1 MSEEKT
7 EEKKEEKK
15 ENAFSQFWNKVK
27 SSVNDAVLE
36 SKLENKFRE
45 GNTSFRIY
53 QKDDLFGGNDVY
65 GYYEG
70 DNIVIW
76 GQQSVKN
83 FSVIIDE
90 STHAAYYVVG
100 SEETTASV
108 EFEGTT
114 YERTATNI
122 AIDRNVEEVN
132 VVKAGKRY
140 FIYKGKTE

>member
-1 MSEEKT
+1 MS

-15 ENAFSQFWNKVK
+15 ENGFSQFWNKVK

-45 GNTSFRIY
+45 ANTAFRVY
-53 QKDDLFGGNDVY
+53 QKDDLIGGSNVY

-70 DNIVIW
+70 DNIVVW

-83 FSVIIDE
+83 FSVIIDD
-90 STHAAYYVVG
+90 STHEAYYVVG
-100 SEETTASV
+100 SEETTTNV

-122 AIDRNVEEVN
+122 AIDRNVEEVA
-132 VVKAGKRY
+132 VIKADKRY